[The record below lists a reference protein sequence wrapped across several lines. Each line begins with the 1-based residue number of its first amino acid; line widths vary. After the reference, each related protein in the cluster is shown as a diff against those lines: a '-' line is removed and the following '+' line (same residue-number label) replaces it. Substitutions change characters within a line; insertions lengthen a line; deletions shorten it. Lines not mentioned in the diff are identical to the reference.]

1 MNMQIKIDIAENAF
15 EYGVTFYFKVPQS
28 NSKVP

>member
-1 MNMQIKIDIAENAF
+1 MQIKIEITENAF
-15 EYGVTFYFKVPQS
+15 EYGVTYYFKVPQF